1 MILSLGDVALDT
13 SLVETNGRKLAFDV
27 AANIYHNDFGLAG
40 LRILNYGRDRVPFQ
54 NALNENSVLRM
65 IEQLIQDFL
74 T

>member
-1 MILSLGDVALDT
+1 MLSLGDVALDP
-13 SLVETNGRKLAFDV
+13 SLVKTNGLKLAFNV
-27 AANIYHNDFGLAG
+27 TAHIYNDDFGLAG

-54 NALNENSVLRM
+54 NALDENSVLRM